1 MPIAATDARNAGLR
15 LAGLLGVI
23 IAALALSRLYALVH
37 ALPLHEATPF
47 EMLLAALGFVG
58 MSAGSALLVLGRHI
72 FDQIEL
78 PRRSPATPL
87 HIPSEEASHAMRWTV
102 APANPSSVSP
112 RPPRAS
118 NRVLLRG
125 AR

>member
-1 MPIAATDARNAGLR
+1 MAATMEGGMPIAATDARNAGLR

-23 IAALALSRLYALVH
+23 IAALALS
-37 ALPLHEATPF
+37 
-47 EMLLAALGFVG
+47 FVG

-112 RPPRAS
+112 RPQRAS
-118 NRVLLRG
+118 NHVLLRG